1 MKFSQIPSRQRG
13 LITKGIRDSFKR
25 DARYKLCLANARI
38 EVPRYKKDGGLM
50 KVPNVYFTC
59 NYCGRQRKQGEVQ
72 VDHIKPVIRTNE
84 VLADF
89 TLDEYASRVFSGH
102 VQILCRDC
110 HDIKSKSE
118 NKCRRAYKKSLK
130 NKIK

>member
-25 DARYKLCLANARI
+25 DARYKRCLTNARI

-59 NYCGRQRKQGEVQ
+59 NHCSRQGKQGEIQ
-72 VDHIKPVIRTNE
+72 VDHIEPVIRTDE
-84 VLADF
+84 ILADF
-89 TLDEYASRVFSGH
+89 TLDEYASRVFNGQ
-102 VQILCRDC
+102 VQALCKDC
-110 HDIKSKSE
+110 HTVKSKSE
-118 NKCRRAYKKSLK
+118 NKDRRAFKKSLK
-130 NKIK
+130 